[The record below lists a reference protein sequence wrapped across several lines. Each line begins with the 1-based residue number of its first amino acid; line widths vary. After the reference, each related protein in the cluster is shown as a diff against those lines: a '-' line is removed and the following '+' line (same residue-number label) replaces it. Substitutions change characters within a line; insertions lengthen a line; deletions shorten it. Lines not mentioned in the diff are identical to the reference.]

1 MGNLVAKNSFSSRR
15 FTGGSLWEIFRS
27 MGLSTHAYS
36 QMVILNFQ
44 MFLHLSK
51 IMWNTFSD
59 SIGSSLHKKWSFP
72 LRISSVNV
80 TKFAS
85 FLRIW
90 SHLLKKSLMGNFIF
104 CAVNSS
110 PDSNHFI
117 ICSKFSNSFHA
128 AIVSSIFVIFTYLC
142 WCQQKHFKKDTF
154 KTNCTGNSTLGNS
167 INCSPLSK
175 IMLYAS

>member
-1 MGNLVAKNSFSSRR
+1 MVAISKNSFLSRR

-27 MGLSTHAYS
+27 LGVSTHAYS
-36 QMVILNFQ
+36 QMVILNFR

-59 SIGSSLHKKWSFP
+59 STGSSLHKKWSFP

-90 SHLLKKSLMGNFIF
+90 SHLLKKSLMGHFIF
-104 CAVNSS
+104 CAVYSS
-110 PDSNHFI
+110 PDSNHSI

-128 AIVSSIFVIFTYLC
+128 AIVSSIFVIFTLSLLMSAKTF
-142 WCQQKHFKKDTF
+142 QERHFQD
-154 KTNCTGNSTLGNS
+154 
-167 INCSPLSK
+167 
-175 IMLYAS
+175 